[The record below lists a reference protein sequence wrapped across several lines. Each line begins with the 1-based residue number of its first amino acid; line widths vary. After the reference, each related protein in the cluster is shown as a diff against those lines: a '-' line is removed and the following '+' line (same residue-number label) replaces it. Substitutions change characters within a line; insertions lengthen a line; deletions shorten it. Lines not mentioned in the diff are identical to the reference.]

1 MNYPVLL
8 NSDCEHLSRVQE
20 AIDIVN
26 HLQPYFRLT
35 LVEAKWLPNGE
46 TDEVNAVGVL
56 RPVQENYAQEPCIV
70 VIQNPFDDNYFAHKY
85 RRSYIITMAGWE
97 SYFAPPPLKVYLAY
111 KFAGA
116 CTNFAADLSEE
127 MIEGW
132 SHKKP
137 IGCFFDFF
145 NEKKLIRLGM
155 VGANLC
161 GDCEVKLSGM
171 GLPDQA
177 LKSIEEILLYV
188 RGATI
193 RRPRTT
199 PSHVFIGH
207 GRSSVWLELRTF
219 LTEELGL
226 QVEEFNQEATAGI
239 ATTERLQEMLK
250 KSCFAFLVMTAEDVH
265 AGKKVRARENVVHE
279 IGLFQGSL
287 GFRKAIVLKERSTTE
302 FSNIHGLTYISFPK
316 GILDDVAKREI
327 CRTLERERI
336 IEPAITQRGHLQ
348 LRAQTPARVEAR
360 GKSSKIM

>member
-8 NSDCEHLSRVQE
+8 NSHCEHLGRVKE

-26 HLQPYFRLT
+26 HLQPYFSLT

-46 TDEVNAVGVL
+46 KDEVGAEGIL
-56 RPVQENYAQEPCIV
+56 RLVQKNYSQEPTIV
-70 VIQNPFDDNYFAHKY
+70 VIQNPFNDNYFAHKY
-85 RRSYIITMAGWE
+85 RQSYIITMAGWE

-127 MIEGW
+127 MISEW
-132 SHKKP
+132 SHKRP

-145 NEKKLIRLGM
+145 DEKKLIRLGM

-207 GRSSVWLELRTF
+207 GRSPVWLELRTF
-219 LTEELGL
+219 LTEQLGL

-250 KSCFAFLVMTAEDVH
+250 RSCFAFLVMTAEDVY
-265 AGKKVRARENVVHE
+265 AGKQVRARENVVHE

-287 GFRKAIVLKERSTTE
+287 GFRKAIVLKEKSAAE
-302 FSNIHGLTYISFPK
+302 FSNIHGLTYISFPT
-316 GILDDVAKREI
+316 GGLNDAAKEEI
-327 CRTLERERI
+327 RRTLERERV
-336 IEPAITQRGHLQ
+336 IEPSIAPRVQLQ
-348 LRAQTPARVEAR
+348 LRKRRAS
-360 GKSSKIM
+360 KSKRRTKPTHST